1 MIHRLISDDPI
12 PCARAK
18 RRRVRLLVERG
29 TRIETKEVREMAM
42 AWATALDADHG
53 HQDAIAIM
61 FYDDIFSTAG
71 ILGSWDRCPGAIWA
85 NAVDA
90 PKLPQMWVIIKGV
103 DSDVLLKIRI
113 NLQEQANRRRSSGG
127 GNVDS
132 R

>member
-1 MIHRLISDDPI
+1 MNHRLISDDPI
-12 PCARAK
+12 PVARAK
-18 RRRVRLLVERG
+18 RRRVRILVERG
-29 TRIETKEVREMAM
+29 TRIETKEVRELAM
-42 AWATALDADHG
+42 LWAAAVEEDHG

-61 FYDDIFSTAG
+61 FYDDILSTAG

-103 DSDVLLKIRI
+103 DSDVMLKIRI
-113 NLQEQANRRRSSGG
+113 NLQKQASRRRSSDG